1 MLDKLQKLHA
11 MLQKQPNDSFLL
23 YGIALEHKKLN
34 EPEKAIEFLDR
45 TIATDP
51 SYCYAY
57 YQRGQILEMMGDV
70 PGAVKA
76 YNDGID
82 AAKRVADAHAQSELE
97 SALAMIQ

>member
-1 MLDKLQKLHA
+1 MPDKLQQLHA

-34 EPEKAIEFLDR
+34 ESQKAIEFLNR

-51 SYCYAY
+51 NYCYAY
-57 YQRGQILEMMGDV
+57 YQLGQILETTGDV
-70 PGAVKA
+70 AGAVKA

-82 AAKRVADAHAQSELE
+82 AAKRSGDAHAQSELE
-97 SALAMIQ
+97 NALAMIL